1 MLKKAFLTLDD
12 TWEWLCLEI
21 IERLMFSFYLFI
33 VTDSEKAFFISVTI
47 LSLNTILPVSFK
59 QFLDQY
65 NDHV

>member
-1 MLKKAFLTLDD
+1 MLKKAFLTLED
-12 TWEWLCLEI
+12 TLEWLCVEI
-21 IERLMFSFYLFI
+21 MERLMFSFYLFI
-33 VTDSEKAFFISVTI
+33 VTDSEKVFFISVTV